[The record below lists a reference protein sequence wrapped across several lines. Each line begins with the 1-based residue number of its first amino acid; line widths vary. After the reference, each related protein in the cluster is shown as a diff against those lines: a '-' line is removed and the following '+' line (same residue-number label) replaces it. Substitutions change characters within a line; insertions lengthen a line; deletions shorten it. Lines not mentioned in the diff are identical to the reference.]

1 MWWPVLISGL
11 SVPAASGFTRLVN
24 SPRVPMGH
32 FFPRI
37 SLRIHH
43 NGKNT
48 AHIAW
53 GTMLLLGL
61 AYEAV
66 TPVLLPVAGSVS
78 WS

>member
-1 MWWPVLISGL
+1 MICLWWPVLNSGL

-43 NGKNT
+43 NGKET
-48 AHIAW
+48 ARNRTDASAY
-53 GTMLLLGL
+53 L
-61 AYEAV
+61 A
-66 TPVLLPVAGSVS
+66 
-78 WS
+78 

>member
-1 MWWPVLISGL
+1 MRVLQVGFIAEVTRWLGLGLWWPVLISGL

-43 NGKNT
+43 NGKST
-48 AHIAW
+48 DYHS
-53 GTMLLLGL
+53 G
-61 AYEAV
+61 
-66 TPVLLPVAGSVS
+66 PPC
-78 WS
+78 